1 MMETALFVKIFA
13 VGAAIG
19 AAAIV
24 AGKVARKV
32 KSKSEN
38 QNSADFTTAHV
49 ETLYIKDVLSFFDNI
64 EQNGYTGLVV
74 YISPQDSNNSI
85 VNHCRKEFQKKFGNK
100 EGIALLLLNNDKKI
114 VKGKLF
120 SFDQMDGELNEMFEE
135 WNIFKTDYSIIKK

>member
-85 VNHCRKEFQKKFGNK
+85 VNHCRKEFQKKFGK
-100 EGIALLLLNNDKKI
+100 GVDK
-114 VKGKLF
+114 
-120 SFDQMDGELNEMFEE
+120 
-135 WNIFKTDYSIIKK
+135 

>member
-1 MMETALFVKIFA
+1 MITASLLIKICVA
-13 VGAAIG
+13 GAAIG

-64 EQNGYTGLVV
+64 EQNVYTGLVV

-85 VNHCRKEFQKKFGNK
+85 VNHCRKEFQKKFGK
-100 EGIALLLLNNDKKI
+100 LLYYSTYFFCCKKI
-114 VKGKLF
+114 LLC
-120 SFDQMDGELNEMFEE
+120 D
-135 WNIFKTDYSIIKK
+135 IIKEKQSTFP

>member
-1 MMETALFVKIFA
+1 METALFVKIFA

-19 AAAIV
+19 ATAII
-24 AGKVARKV
+24 AGKVVKKV
-32 KSKSEN
+32 NSKSKKAKSVDI
-38 QNSADFTTAHV
+38 SSSHV
-49 ETLYIKDVLSFFDNI
+49 SILYTKDVLSFFDNI
-64 EQNGYTGLVV
+64 GHNGYTGMVV

-100 EGIALLLLNNDKKI
+100 EGIALLLLDNDKKI

-120 SFDQMDGELNEMFEE
+120 SFDKMDGELNEMFEE